1 MNVLYVEDYAL
12 GAALVRDT
20 FRRRAPEIQLEIV
33 STVAQA
39 LARLNRFELG
49 GDLGG
54 DDRPH
59 YDVVLTD
66 LNLPDGLGL
75 EILSHVRSR
84 RLMLA
89 VVILTGSGDEDTV
102 VGALHAGANDYVTK
116 RDDYLTVLPR
126 TLHAALGRFRSEAAR
141 ASTPLQVLC
150 ADADTATL
158 ETVRSELNRRAP
170 HIVIESANS
179 ADAVLRRLRPD
190 APGPA
195 PDVLLLDDRLP
206 GLPVIELLKQVAAL
220 PRPELPVVLVTAQ
233 GNERIA
239 QLAIRIGV
247 ADYLNKSDGYLQRLP
262 FALEGAHLKALGA
275 RERAALRRSEA
286 EYRALVNNLPD
297 VVIRFDREGR
307 HLYVSP
313 PMEAI
318 SGKPTAYFIGRTHAE
333 LGAPPELAEL
343 FRAALQRVFADA
355 GQQRIEFEGDVPAGR
370 RAYEAVLTPE
380 YGAGGAVETVL
391 AIARDVTERREQE
404 ARIAHYRDELEAQVA
419 TRTDELARANA
430 ALTLARDAADAA
442 NHAKTRF
449 LADMSHEIRTP
460 MGAILGLARLLRA
473 ELPPGRPLD
482 YVAKLQQS
490 GDHLLRIV
498 NDVLDL
504 SKIEAGQLELEDAAF
519 SLREV
524 VTHAIDMLQPRAS
537 EKGLALE
544 LNVDAALPPYLR
556 GDALRLEQIVLNF
569 LVNAIKFTSHGTIH
583 VRALHAGARL
593 RIEVQDSG
601 IGMTPQQQARLFQP
615 FAQGNSSTAREFGGS
630 GLGLV
635 IARHLAS
642 LMHGEVGVVS
652 ESQRGSTFWLDL
664 PLRDCPAD
672 ALAARADSAP
682 AWVAPPAGTRVLL
695 ADDDP
700 VNQLV
705 ISQLLRELGF
715 EVDVVDDGAEAV
727 ARVRAGRYAMVL
739 MDLHMPRLDGLEAT
753 RQIRALDGAALLP
766 IIAMTASAFE
776 EDRRRCIDAG
786 MSDHVA
792 KPIDPAQLQ
801 DVATRCLRG

>member
-20 FRRRAPEIQLEIV
+20 FRRRAPEIRLEIV
-33 STVAQA
+33 SSVAQA
-39 LARLNRFELG
+39 LARLNQFELG
-49 GDLGG
+49 GD
-54 DDRPH
+54 DTPR

-84 RLMLA
+84 GLMLA

-126 TLHAALGRFRSEAAR
+126 TLHAALERFRSEAAR
-141 ASTPLQVLC
+141 RSTPLQVLY
-150 ADADTATL
+150 ADPDIAEL
-158 ETVRSELNRRAP
+158 ETVRAELNRRAP
-170 HIVIESANS
+170 HIVIEPAASAG
-179 ADAVLRRLRPD
+179 AVLRRLG
-190 APGPA
+190 AGALGPM

-206 GLPVIELLKQVAAL
+206 GLPVIELLKQVAGL
-220 PRPELPVVLVTAQ
+220 LRPELPVVLVAAQ

-239 QLAIRIGV
+239 QLAIRLGV
-247 ADYLNKSDGYLQRLP
+247 ADYLNKSDGYRQRLP
-262 FALEGAHLKALGA
+262 FALEGAHLKSLGA
-275 RERAALRRSEA
+275 RERAALQRSEA
-286 EYRALVNNLPD
+286 AYRSLVNNLPD

-318 SGKPTAYFIGRTHAE
+318 SGKPPAFFIGRTHAQT
-333 LGAPPELAEL
+333 GAPPELEAL
-343 FRAALQRVFADA
+343 FRTALQRVFADGG
-355 GQQRIEFEGDVPAGR
+355 GQHIEFEADVPAGR
-370 RAYEAVLTPE
+370 RAFEAVLTPE
-380 YGAGGAVETVL
+380 YGAGGAVETAL
-391 AIARDVTERREQE
+391 AIARDITERRAQE
-404 ARIAHYRDELEAQVA
+404 ARVAHYRDELEAQVEA
-419 TRTDELARANA
+419 RTGELARANA

-473 ELPPGRPLD
+473 ELAPGRPLD
-482 YVAKLQQS
+482 YVTKLQQS

-524 VTHAIDMLQPRAS
+524 ATHAIDMLQQRAS

-544 LNVDAALPPYLR
+544 LDIDAALPDCLR
-556 GDALRLEQIVLNF
+556 GDALRLEQIMLNF
-569 LVNAIKFTSHGTIH
+569 LANAIKFTSHGTIR
-583 VRALHAGARL
+583 VRAAQAGARL

-615 FAQGNSSTAREFGGS
+615 FAQGTSSTAREFGGS

-635 IARHLAS
+635 IARHLAC

-652 ESQRGSTFWLDL
+652 EAQQGSTFWLDM
-664 PLRDCPAD
+664 PLRAGPTE
-672 ALAARADSAP
+672 ALEALEARASRAAP
-682 AWVAPPAGTRVLL
+682 WVAPKAGTRVLL

-705 ISQLLRELGF
+705 ASQLLRELGF
-715 EVDVVDDGAEAV
+715 EVDVVDDGAAAV
-727 ARVRAGRYAMVL
+727 ARVRAGDYAMVL
-739 MDLHMPRLDGLEAT
+739 MDLHMPRLDGFEAT
-753 RQIRALDGAALLP
+753 QQLRVLDARLP
-766 IIAMTASAFE
+766 IVAMTASAFE

-786 MSDHVA
+786 MSDHLA
-792 KPIDPAQLQ
+792 KPIEPAQLQ
-801 DVATRCLRG
+801 AVVGRCLHGG